1 MKSLRIHFLN
11 VGHGDCTI
19 IEFPDHLT
27 MVDINNSRALD
38 DETRAEMED
47 KIAKRLG
54 LGIDLAVSRA
64 FALGTPPRIA
74 QELCKEEER
83 LTDPI
88 DFFISLYGS
97 QQSIFRY
104 IQSHPDMDHMSGL
117 YRLHEQEKI
126 SIVNFWDT
134 HHSVE
139 KPEDA
144 GPEGRFDMRDWDT
157 YRKLRKSAESP
168 KAVFYHKGQENEYYT
183 EDGMRVWAPA
193 TNHPDNE
200 GSSDINSLSY
210 VLRINFGQCRI
221 LLGGDAPIS
230 VWEKFYEEFS
240 QKADFGYEYPKVNL
254 LKAPH
259 HGRKSAYHWQSV
271 KSMNPDVTIV
281 SVGECAAKDD
291 ASASY
296 EKYSNAG
303 CFSTCEHGNLTAHC
317 WEDGDVWLYNQDGD
331 RIVCSMES
339 ASVVAS

>member
-157 YRKLRKSAESP
+157 YRKLRKSA
-168 KAVFYHKGQENEYYT
+168 
-183 EDGMRVWAPA
+183 
-193 TNHPDNE
+193 
-200 GSSDINSLSY
+200 
-210 VLRINFGQCRI
+210 
-221 LLGGDAPIS
+221 
-230 VWEKFYEEFS
+230 
-240 QKADFGYEYPKVNL
+240 
-254 LKAPH
+254 
-259 HGRKSAYHWQSV
+259 
-271 KSMNPDVTIV
+271 
-281 SVGECAAKDD
+281 
-291 ASASY
+291 
-296 EKYSNAG
+296 
-303 CFSTCEHGNLTAHC
+303 
-317 WEDGDVWLYNQDGD
+317 
-331 RIVCSMES
+331 
-339 ASVVAS
+339 